1 MALAMTVS
9 AVVIGGV
16 LIVSVVG
23 YFINRANPK
32 H

>member
-16 LIVSVVG
+16 LVVSVVG
-23 YFINRANPK
+23 YFINRVNPK
-32 H
+32 Q

>member
-16 LIVSVVG
+16 LVVSVVG

-32 H
+32 Q